1 MGKKRAKTRSN
12 VPLLSESGFDEL
24 TRHFDFNSLL
34 SKLREIGLFIQDL
47 EHKKVYP
54 NQLWRSWG
62 YRDEDMAYG
71 NFINFVHPDD
81 RKNVEDALGELDH
94 SGEAYASVL
103 FRIRTASGDWRW
115 INSTSVAIT
124 TGPDGELLRYI
135 GFDYDLTEQMEARR
149 EAERLAREAETLA
162 SAAAIINT
170 ELDLQHTIDA
180 ILEQAE
186 LVIPYSSASVQLLKG
201 DHLEL
206 VGGRGFKNIHDILG
220 ENFPIPGDNPNTR
233 VVQDR
238 EPMILDDELRER
250 YPRFLE
256 IASPDIMAWMGV
268 PLISREEI
276 IGMMTFDRNS
286 KPGFTKRELKL
297 AQGFANHVAIAL
309 QNARHYEE
317 MRSLSTRDALTG
329 CFNRR
334 WMYEAIEQQM
344 ELSIRHGQELSLIM
358 YDLDDFKMLNDSYGH
373 LFGDRVLKTVTE
385 ITRKALRKT
394 DSLCRY
400 GGEEFVIILPQTS
413 ESDAFETAE
422 RIRIAMEEH
431 SWFPDSEDGVTLSIG
446 CASMQI
452 SDLKHQE
459 SFLTRVD
466 SALLHSKKTGKNRST
481 RYSAMR

>member
-12 VPLLSESGFDEL
+12 IPLLSESGFDEL

-34 SKLREIGLFIQDL
+34 TKLREIGLFIQDL

-81 RKNVEDALGELDH
+81 RKNVEEALGELDH

-115 INSTSVAIT
+115 INSTSVAVT

-276 IGMMTFDRNS
+276 IGMMTFDREFQTRFHE
-286 KPGFTKRELKL
+286 PGAE
-297 AQGFANHVAIAL
+297 
-309 QNARHYEE
+309 ARP
-317 MRSLSTRDALTG
+317 G
-329 CFNRR
+329 
-334 WMYEAIEQQM
+334 
-344 ELSIRHGQELSLIM
+344 IRQPC
-358 YDLDDFKMLNDSYGH
+358 GH
-373 LFGDRVLKTVTE
+373 RPPE
-385 ITRKALRKT
+385 CPALRRNAQ
-394 DSLCRY
+394 S
-400 GGEEFVIILPQTS
+400 FNP
-413 ESDAFETAE
+413 
-422 RIRIAMEEH
+422 
-431 SWFPDSEDGVTLSIG
+431 G
-446 CASMQI
+446 CP
-452 SDLKHQE
+452 H
-459 SFLTRVD
+459 R
-466 SALLHSKKTGKNRST
+466 LL
-481 RYSAMR
+481 

>member
-62 YRDEDMAYG
+62 YRDEDMAFG

-81 RKNVEDALGELDH
+81 RKNVEDALGALDH

-238 EPMILDDELRER
+238 EPIILDDELRER

-256 IASPDIMAWMGV
+256 IASP
-268 PLISREEI
+268 
-276 IGMMTFDRNS
+276 
-286 KPGFTKRELKL
+286 
-297 AQGFANHVAIAL
+297 
-309 QNARHYEE
+309 
-317 MRSLSTRDALTG
+317 
-329 CFNRR
+329 
-334 WMYEAIEQQM
+334 
-344 ELSIRHGQELSLIM
+344 
-358 YDLDDFKMLNDSYGH
+358 
-373 LFGDRVLKTVTE
+373 
-385 ITRKALRKT
+385 
-394 DSLCRY
+394 
-400 GGEEFVIILPQTS
+400 
-413 ESDAFETAE
+413 
-422 RIRIAMEEH
+422 
-431 SWFPDSEDGVTLSIG
+431 
-446 CASMQI
+446 
-452 SDLKHQE
+452 
-459 SFLTRVD
+459 
-466 SALLHSKKTGKNRST
+466 
-481 RYSAMR
+481 